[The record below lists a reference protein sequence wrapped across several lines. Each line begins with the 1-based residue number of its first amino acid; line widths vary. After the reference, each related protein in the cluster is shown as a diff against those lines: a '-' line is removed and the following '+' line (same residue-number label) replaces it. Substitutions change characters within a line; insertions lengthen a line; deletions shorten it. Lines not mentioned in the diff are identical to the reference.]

1 MLNRTRTNRS
11 QVLALAIAGVLAT
24 AANAADETD
33 MWYVNPQ
40 AGYTL
45 LDSSRNIDDDFHYGL
60 GFGYHA
66 SRNFSLE
73 FNGLFGDFGDVG
85 TLHQNAYSIDGLFVF
100 NRESNISPYL
110 SLGGGYIENNFGS
123 RDTREASARAR
134 WESASCWMPA
144 MATSCSSSARK

>member
-1 MLNRTRTNRS
+1 MPNSSRS
-11 QVLALAIAGVLAT
+11 IRPVLTLVAVGVALATNAY
-24 AANAADETD
+24 AADETD

-45 LDSSRNIDDDFHYGL
+45 LDSSRNIDDDFHYGF

-66 SRNFSLE
+66 ARNFSLE

-110 SLGGGYIENNFGS
+110 SLGGGYIENNYGS
-123 RDTREASARAR
+123 RDTTRD
-134 WESASCWMPA
+134 
-144 MATSCSSSARK
+144 RKSVV